1 MHPFLYDNLANDPF
15 IGLLSP
21 SDHPLTNSAIFSGG
35 CHSDL
40 SASGML
46 SLFAGVSITYGNIV
60 QTHESGGI
68 SLLSAIYRA
77 RLWVADL
84 LAA

>member
-1 MHPFLYDNLANDPF
+1 MHPFLYDNLANDPLF
-15 IGLLSP
+15 GLLSP

-40 SASGML
+40 SASGID

-60 QTHESGGI
+60 QTDDSGGI
-68 SLLSAIYRA
+68 SVLSAIYKA
-77 RLWVADL
+77 RL
-84 LAA
+84 